1 MVFFLIIYV
10 TSNAQETYHIPEDRI
25 EPKGDLEMSLFT
37 YGNSPKDYIVRYP
50 GSEYIVLKIKNV
62 GTVPVSN
69 WKVCFYLSE
78 INKSNRHGPND
89 IGSYLLGQ
97 SLTDYCHLETALA
110 PGETYTYRD
119 RYYINCEWK
128 EIPTPP
134 NNGTEYLLYAYLVF
148 NNLPNRD
155 LNSSNN
161 SKSIRLLLKPKIN
174 RSDLGVKVVN
184 NGTTI
189 SLSNLSE
196 NYLGGKIVLSGLNDG
211 SIRYFD
217 IKSLNDIVIENK
229 YGNPDILM
237 IKIIDQSG
245 KAESFKIRN

>member
-1 MVFFLIIYV
+1 M
-10 TSNAQETYHIPEDRI
+10 
-25 EPKGDLEMSLFT
+25 
-37 YGNSPKDYIVRYP
+37 
-50 GSEYIVLKIKNV
+50 
-62 GTVPVSN
+62 
-69 WKVCFYLSE
+69 
-78 INKSNRHGPND
+78 
-89 IGSYLLGQ
+89 
-97 SLTDYCHLETALA
+97 
-110 PGETYTYRD
+110 
-119 RYYINCEWK
+119 
-128 EIPTPP
+128 
-134 NNGTEYLLYAYLVF
+134 YAYLVF

-229 YGNPDILM
+229 YENPDILM